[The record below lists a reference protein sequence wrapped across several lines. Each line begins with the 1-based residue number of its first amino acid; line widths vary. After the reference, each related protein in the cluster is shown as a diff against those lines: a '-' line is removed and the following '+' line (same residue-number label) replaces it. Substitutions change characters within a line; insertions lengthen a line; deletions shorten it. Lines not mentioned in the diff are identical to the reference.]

1 MAQIFFDPEKT
12 LEFVGNMKNYR
23 ENVQEETNGLR
34 LRFDELK
41 DSWNDQQRAKF
52 EETFAELMNALQRFE
67 NDMEEQEP
75 YLQELAR
82 IAEEYLAQ
90 QGR

>member
-1 MAQIFFDPEKT
+1 MAQVFIDPEKT